1 MTDRFNFTWGAT
13 LNDLGFVQ
21 VYNFM
26 LRHYAALGVT
36 RPEML
41 LIIHL
46 ASYCYNSA
54 AGESRPSLSTIA
66 AEMGH
71 SRRASV
77 SDLVR
82 SLEEKGFL
90 KIDRHLGPNGEPS
103 GRPSTYDATPF
114 SEACLARW
122 QETRTENRTPH
133 TIDTEVYGKPYG
145 GCTEN
150 RTRRRQ

>member
-46 ASYCYNSA
+46 ASYCSTP
-54 AGESRPSLSTIA
+54 RPASLAPPCPRLPQRWGTVA
-66 AEMGH
+66 
-71 SRRASV
+71 RRAC
-77 SDLVR
+77 
-82 SLEEKGFL
+82 
-90 KIDRHLGPNGEPS
+90 P
-103 GRPSTYDATPF
+103 T
-114 SEACLARW
+114 
-122 QETRTENRTPH
+122 
-133 TIDTEVYGKPYG
+133 
-145 GCTEN
+145 
-150 RTRRRQ
+150 